1 MKSLKQNW
9 KLLLAAALLVAAL
22 VIVGLVYPRQKQDF
36 ETQQNSIKQSISM
49 WETSIDGSRDKIAAA
64 QQTIEQ
70 YRVYESV
77 QEELPAAEEELLASR
92 TALYEKFPTE
102 LREEDQILYILY
114 LERLFGN
121 QILFS
126 FEQPAEVSRFQ
137 DGAAL
142 GGVDL
147 TVNYQTTYQGFKDM
161 VAYLATDER
170 ITSIRNAVV
179 SYNQTDDILIG
190 NLTLRC
196 YVLQPDAYDPSQYEE
211 PEITPP
217 EETGKPV
224 IFH

>member
-22 VIVGLVYPRQKQDF
+22 VIVGLVYPREKRAF
-36 ETQQNSIKQSISM
+36 EDQQNTINQSIQM
-49 WETSIDGSRDKIAAA
+49 WQTSIENNQARIAAA
-64 QQTIEQ
+64 QNTIEQ
-70 YRVYESV
+70 YRVYETV
-77 QEELPAAEEELLASR
+77 QEELPGAYEAIDESR
-92 TALYEKFPTE
+92 AALYAKVPRE

-114 LERLFGN
+114 LEQLFGTE
-121 QILFS
+121 IRFS
-126 FEQPAEVSRFQ
+126 FQQAVPVNLLR
-137 DGAAL
+137 DGAIL

-147 TVNYQTTYQGFKDM
+147 TVNYQTSYQGFKDM
-161 VAYLATDER
+161 VTYLATDDR

-196 YVLQPDAYDPSQYEE
+196 YVLQPDAYDPSEYTE